1 MRASML
7 PIRRVMLVAVLA
19 VAAVAAAARPAAA
32 QSQSQDVIDQLV
44 NQTVVSLLV
53 EVEGQ
58 PDASPELLSAI
69 DVRRGQPL
77 TLVDV
82 HESVHHLFSLGY
94 VAEVFGA
101 AGSGGV
107 DVVFKLKPFH
117 PVAGLRFEGDTG
129 LSPDALDKLVRRRF
143 GTSLSA
149 VTKEVVQQFVKDSL
163 KAEGYLRP
171 EPAAT
176 EEATHVPRHTTTIV
190 VDVRA
195 GLQARI
201 GHVEVQG
208 DPGPLSKED
217 VIKMTGTSEGA
228 AYRPAG
234 IDAGLVK
241 ITDKLRSQQ
250 RYTATAS
257 RLSAE
262 EAPDGATVDLT
273 LRVIAGPRVEWQ
285 FDGPKPPG
293 KMDDYVPIKRE
304 SAVDRDLL
312 DDSSRRIE
320 AGWKNQ
326 GYKEVKVEQKQDLE
340 ADRLLITFTIT
351 RGQRFV
357 IGGIRVTGNTVL
369 TVAEV
374 EKEIEKEAGLATGE
388 PVIVSHLNN
397 VDARIR
403 VAYQLRGYYGAV
415 VTHEELPS
423 GDLKAAEVPEVVHF
437 TIVEGQKA
445 TVTSIV
451 FQRSTAIVPES
462 ELSGAMASKV
472 DKPFVPFFP
481 RLFDEDNLKTLYANQ
496 GFPSAQV
503 KVTAVFGSTPAERTL
518 RVDITEGAQVIVG
531 DIRIVGYRRTKPDEI
546 RRALTLK
553 VGQPFSA
560 SARHASEQAVI
571 RMGLFRGVQIAA
583 EPLGTGETRAH
594 IVVTVDEAPAT
605 VISYGGGLEA
615 GRRTRTLPEG
625 GNQNYAYAAPR
636 GFFEVTRQNFGGVN
650 RSIDLFTRVSASPS
664 TNGQGYG
671 FTEYRF
677 AATYRDRY
685 IFDTNSDFTSAA
697 TSEQGIRTDY
707 SYLRQAFSAGV
718 VHPVTAKVHVSGQYT
733 LEYTHLFDS
742 NIPVADQPLIDRA
755 FPQVRLSIFSGSV
768 VFDRR
773 NDGLAPSSGSLL
785 SAGMDVAGRN
795 IGSEVG
801 FVKTLLQASVYHDLT
816 GSKRFVLA
824 LRAQTGFANGFPR
837 PVQTTDDAGN
847 PIIRIVEDLPANE
860 RFYSGGSTTV
870 RGWDLDTLGVPEIL
884 DRNGLSTGGNGV
896 VVLNAELRT
905 RIAKL
910 FKRDF
915 GVVTFVDAGNV
926 FAKASDVD
934 LSLIRGAAGF
944 GVRYNSPLGPVRLD
958 YGFKLNRLVINGKR
972 ESGWA
977 WALSIGEAF

>member
-1 MRASML
+1 
-7 PIRRVMLVAVLA
+7 
-19 VAAVAAAARPAAA
+19 
-32 QSQSQDVIDQLV
+32 
-44 NQTVVSLLV
+44 
-53 EVEGQ
+53 
-58 PDASPELLSAI
+58 
-69 DVRRGQPL
+69 
-77 TLVDV
+77 
-82 HESVHHLFSLGY
+82 LFSLGY
-94 VAEVFGA
+94 FTEVFGA
-101 AGSGGV
+101 AGSAGV

-117 PVAGLRFEGDTG
+117 PVAGLRFEGATG
-129 LSPDALDKLVRRRF
+129 LSPDALDKLVKRRF
-143 GTSLSA
+143 GASLSA
-149 VTKEVVQQFVKDSL
+149 VTKEAVEQFVKESL
-163 KAEGYLRP
+163 KVEGYLRP
-171 EPAAT
+171 DPKAT
-176 EEATHVPRHTTTIV
+176 AEEIHVPRHTTTIV

-195 GLQARI
+195 GVRARI
-201 GHVEVQG
+201 GHVEVLG
-208 DPGPLSKED
+208 DSGPLSKED
-217 VIKMTGTSEGA
+217 IIKMTGTTPGA
-228 AYRPAG
+228 VYRPNG
-234 IDAGLVK
+234 IAAGLAKV
-241 ITDKLRSQQ
+241 TDKLHSQQ

-257 RLSAE
+257 RLPAE
-262 EAPDGATVDLT
+262 EAPDGATVNLT

-304 SAVDRDLL
+304 SAVDQDLL

-320 AGWKNQ
+320 AAWKNQ
-326 GYKEVKVEQKQDLE
+326 GFRDAKVEKKQDRE
-340 ADRLLITFTIT
+340 GDRLLITFKIT

-357 IGGIRVTGNTVL
+357 LGGVRVTGNAAL
-369 TVAEV
+369 TVP
-374 EKEIEKEAGLATGE
+374 EIEKQAGLVPGA
-388 PVIVSHLNN
+388 PVVVSQLNN
-397 VDARIR
+397 ADAKIR
-403 VAYQLRGYYGAV
+403 VAYQLRGYDAAV
-415 VTHEELPS
+415 VTHEEEPS
-423 GDLKAAEVPEVVHF
+423 GDPKAPEVVEVVHF
-437 TIVEGQKA
+437 TVVEGQKA
-445 TVTSIV
+445 TVTAIV
-451 FQRSTAIVPES
+451 FQRSTAVVPEAA
-462 ELSGAMASKV
+462 LSDAMSSKV
-472 DKPFVPFFP
+472 DKPFVRFFP
-481 RLFDEDNLKTLYANQ
+481 RQFDEDQLKSLYADQ
-496 GFPSAQV
+496 GFPFADV
-503 KVTAVFGSTPAERTL
+503 KVTAVFGGTPAERTL
-518 RVDITEGAQVIVG
+518 RVDITEGPRVIVG
-531 DIRIVGYRRTKPDEI
+531 DIRIVGYRKTKPDEI
-546 RRALTLK
+546 RRALTLQ

-571 RMGLFRGVQIAA
+571 RMGLFRSVRIAA

-625 GNQNYAYAAPR
+625 GNESYAYAAPR

-650 RSIDLFTRVSASPS
+650 RSIDLFTRVSASPA

-685 IFDTNSDFTSAA
+685 IFDTNSDFTSRA

-707 SYLRQAFSAGV
+707 SYLTQSISAGV
-718 VHPVTAKVHVSGQYT
+718 VHPVAAKVHVSGQYA

-755 FPQVRLSIFSGSV
+755 FPQVRLSIFSGSI

-773 NDGLAPSSGSLL
+773 NDGLAPSGGSLL
-785 SAGMDVAGRN
+785 SASMDVAARS

-801 FVKTLLQASVYHDLT
+801 FVRTLLQASAYHDLT

-837 PVQTTDDAGN
+837 PIQVTDENGNTVTT
-847 PIIRIVEDLPANE
+847 ISEDLPANE

-884 DRNGLSTGGNGV
+884 DSNGLSTGGNGV
-896 VVLNAELRT
+896 VVFNAELRT

-915 GVVTFVDAGNV
+915 GIVTFMDAGNV
-926 FAKASDVD
+926 FARASDVD
-934 LSLIRGAAGF
+934 LGLIRGAAGF
-944 GVRYNSPLGPVRLD
+944 GFRYNSPLGPVRLD
-958 YGFKLNRLVINGKR
+958 YGFKLNRLVINGRR

>member
-1 MRASML
+1 MRARL
-7 PIRRVMLVAVLA
+7 LFIGRVMLLAILA
-19 VAAVAAAARPAAA
+19 VAAVAAGARRADA
-32 QSQSQDVIDQLV
+32 QSQSPDDIDRLV
-44 NQTVVSLLV
+44 SQTVASVSV
-53 EVEGQ
+53 DVEGQ
-58 PDASPELLSAI
+58 PDTSPMLLSAI
-69 DVRRGQPL
+69 DVRRGRPL
-77 TLVDV
+77 MLEDV
-82 HESVHHLFSLGY
+82 HSSVHHLFILGY

-107 DVVFKLKPFH
+107 DVVFNLKPFH
-117 PVAGLRFEGDTG
+117 PVAGLRFEGETG
-129 LSPDALDKLVRRRF
+129 LAPDALDRLVRRRF
-143 GTSLSA
+143 GTSLST
-149 VTKEVVQQFVKDSL
+149 VTKEAVLEFVKDSL
-163 KAEGYLRP
+163 KVEGYLRP
-171 EPAAT
+171 DPKAT
-176 EEATHVPRHTTTIV
+176 EEETHVPRHTTTIV

-201 GHVEVQG
+201 GHVEVVG
-208 DPGPLSKED
+208 NPAPLSQDD
-217 VIKMTGTSEGA
+217 VIKKTGATRGA
-228 AYRPAG
+228 AYRPNG

-241 ITDKLRSQQ
+241 VTDKLRSQQ

-257 RLSAE
+257 RLPAE
-262 EAPDGATVDLT
+262 ESPDGATVNLT
-273 LRVIAGPRVEWQ
+273 LRVISGPRVEWQ

-320 AGWKNQ
+320 AYWRGQ
-326 GYKEVKVEQKQDLE
+326 GYKDAKVEQKQDLE

-357 IGGIRVTGNTVL
+357 TGGVRVIGNTAL
-369 TVAEV
+369 TVP
-374 EKEIEKEAGLATGE
+374 EIETLAGLVPGA
-388 PVIVSHLNN
+388 PIVVSQLNN
-397 VDARIR
+397 ADAAIR
-403 VAYQLRGYYGAV
+403 VAYQLRGYYAAV
-415 VTHEELPS
+415 VTHEEEPA
-423 GDLKAAEVPEVVHF
+423 GDAKAAEVTEVVHF
-437 TIVEGQKA
+437 TIVEGEKA
-445 TVTSIV
+445 TVTAIL
-451 FQRSTAIVPES
+451 FQRSTAILPEAA
-462 ELSGAMASKV
+462 LSDAMKSKL
-472 DKPFVPFFP
+472 DKPFVPFF
-481 RLFDEDNLKTLYANQ
+481 RLFDEDNLKSLYANQ
-496 GFPSAQV
+496 GFPSADV
-503 KVTAVFGSTPAERTL
+503 KVTAVFGGTPAERTL

-531 DIRIVGYRRTKPDEI
+531 DIRIVGYRKTKPDEI
-546 RRALTLK
+546 RRALTLR

-560 SARHASEQAVI
+560 AARHASEQAVI
-571 RMGLFRGVQIAA
+571 RMGLFRSVQIAA

-594 IVVTVDEAPAT
+594 IVVTVDEAAAT

-615 GRRTRTLPEG
+615 GRRTRTLEG
-625 GNQNYAYAAPR
+625 GGNENYSYAAPR

-685 IFDTNSDFTSAA
+685 IFDTNSDFTSRA

-718 VHPVTAKVHVSGQYT
+718 VHPVTAKVQVSGQYT

-742 NIPVADQPLIDRA
+742 IIPVADQPLIDRL
-755 FPQVRLSIFSGSV
+755 FPQVRLSIFSGSI

-785 SAGMDVAGRN
+785 SAGVDLAGRS

-801 FVKTLLQASVYHDLT
+801 FVKTLLQASAYHDLT

-837 PVQTTDDAGN
+837 PVQRTDEAGN
-847 PIIRIVEDLPANE
+847 SITRIVEDLPANE

-884 DRNGLSTGGNGV
+884 DVNGLSTGGNGV

-926 FAKASDVD
+926 FARASDVD
-934 LSLIRGAAGF
+934 FGLIRGAVGF
-944 GVRYNSPLGPVRLD
+944 GFRYNSPLGPVRLD
-958 YGFKLNRLVINGKR
+958 YGFKLNRLVFKNGQR